1 MKLITEQGITELEQI
16 LELNCL
22 TDRFHL
28 TLKFLGTSTADI
40 DTAMK
45 TLDSLGIKNVSSD
58 KTLFVKQED
67 LLQGYEQFFIEERVW
82 LSQSNTIATLTKD
95 MDHQRLSNTI
105 GLLDLF
111 LTANRI
117 AKDNADDYLKR
128 LEEAILPELTERFA
142 GEVLPYKP
150 HYDWERK
157 LLLEVEK
164 IS

>member
-28 TLKFLGTSTADI
+28 TLKFLGTSAADI
-40 DTAMK
+40 QAAVK

-67 LLQGYEQFFIEERVW
+67 LLTVYEQFFIEERIW
-82 LSQSNTIATLTKD
+82 LSQNNTIAALTKEF
-95 MDHQRLSNTI
+95 DHQRLSNCI

-111 LTANRI
+111 LKTNRI
-117 AKDNADDYLKR
+117 AKDNAEDYLKR
-128 LEEAILPELTERFA
+128 LEESIVPELVERF
-142 GEVLPYKP
+142 GSEILPYKP

-157 LLLEVEK
+157 LLLEAEK
-164 IS
+164 VS